1 MGIFRP
7 AATRKLAS
15 PEQLDTLACVISPL
29 GWLAIFAVAVLFLA
43 VGLWGF
49 YGRIP
54 TKAAGAG
61 MITQSAGV
69 CEVTPTASGLL
80 AKLGVVVGDTVRQG
94 GIVAEVSLPSLLE
107 QIRQLQ
113 LELQQFQAK
122 RMETE
127 RFNQESSRQRA
138 ESRALRKKGLEQSR
152 ADNKERIKWA
162 EQNLKA
168 QEGLFREGVVAAT
181 VVVDA
186 RMTLQ
191 SVQHADDTL
200 DQQLQQLTVESA
212 EEDRQHQAELLD
224 IDRQITSKQLQL
236 EAQQREQKRQSQVT
250 CPCSGR
256 VIEIIALVG
265 DAVSGQQ
272 PILLVEQE
280 SKKVNDL
287 TAILFLSSEDGKK
300 VRPGMRALINPSTVK
315 ATEYGGIKGLVT
327 GVSDHPVSS
336 RSVSRLL
343 ANPDLGQ
350 SLAASGSQFQ
360 VTVNMVEDTASFSGF
375 QWTSGKGPQVVIGSG
390 TPCGGEIILE
400 EVPPVSF
407 VIPFFKK
414 VLLGQTDEL
423 RGQPR

>member
-1 MGIFRP
+1 MAIFRP

-29 GWLAIFAVAVLFLA
+29 GWLAILTVAALFLA
-43 VGLWGF
+43 VGFWGF
-49 YGRIP
+49 KGRIP
-54 TKAAGAG
+54 TKAAGTG

-69 CEVTPTASGLL
+69 CEVTPTATGLL
-80 AKLGVVVGDTVRQG
+80 VKLGVGVGDAVREG
-94 GIVAEVSLPSLLE
+94 AVVAEVSLPSLLE

-113 LELQQFQAK
+113 LDLEQLQAK
-122 RMETE
+122 RVETE

-152 ADNKERIKWA
+152 ADNKERFKWA

-168 QEGLFREGVVAAT
+168 QEGLFKEGVVAAT

-191 SVQHADDTL
+191 SVQHSDDTL
-200 DQQLQQLTVESA
+200 DQQLQQLTVEAA
-212 EEDRQHQAELLD
+212 EEERQHLAELLD

-236 EAQQREQKRQSQVT
+236 EAQRREQKRQSQVT

-280 SKKVNDL
+280 AKKVNDL

-300 VRPGMRALINPSTVK
+300 VRPGMSALINPSTVK
-315 ATEYGGIKGLVT
+315 ATEFGGIRGRVI
-327 GVSDHPVSS
+327 GISDHPVSS

-360 VTVNMVEDTASFSGF
+360 VTVNMIADPGSFSGF
-375 QWTSGKGPQVVIGSG
+375 LWTSGKGPQVAIGSG
-390 TPCGGEIILE
+390 TPCAGEVILE
-400 EVPPVSF
+400 EVPPVSY

-423 RGQPR
+423 RSQAP